1 MKQVLL
7 VEDDPLIGQTLSLSL
22 PYRGFSVFLADS
34 VARAREAIETHPFD
48 LVILDLQLPDGSGF
62 DLCRILRAGD
72 SLLPILI
79 ITARTDE
86 ASAVRS
92 LSLGA
97 DDHIRKPFGLDEL
110 SARMDR
116 LLARRSSR
124 EQYLSFRDLV
134 IDLGENRAVL
144 GGQELSLG
152 RKEFG
157 ILSLL
162 VQKGGE
168 VVTREEILSLFPN
181 SLETFDRTVDSHL
194 SHLRKKIRAIAGDRL
209 RIHPVYG
216 VGYRLE
222 TVPGP

>member
-1 MKQVLL
+1 MKQILL
-7 VEDDPLIGQTLSLSL
+7 VEDDPLIGQTLSMSL
-22 PYRGFSVFLADS
+22 PYRGFSTVLAGS
-34 VARAREAIETHPFD
+34 VKQAIDAIGGHSFD
-48 LVILDLQLPDGSGF
+48 LVLLDLQLPDGTGF
-62 DLCRILRAGD
+62 DLVRILRARHP
-72 SLLPILI
+72 LLPILM

-110 SARMDR
+110 TARMDR
-116 LLARRSSR
+116 LLERKATRDNLLFFR
-124 EQYLSFRDLV
+124 ELV
-134 IDLGENRAVL
+134 IDLAENRAFIE
-144 GGQELSLG
+144 GQELSLG

-162 VQKGGE
+162 ARKGGE
-168 VVTREEILSLFPN
+168 VVTREEILSLFPD

-194 SHLRKKIRAIAGDRL
+194 SHLRKKIRVLAGDRL

-222 TVPGP
+222 SSAGP